1 MSDRSWFS
9 MRTTT
14 SWSKLLVAWGNTGR
28 EPDESPGVRIGRR
41 AQAENTRTTKRRVAI
56 RVGGGCGRAE
66 ERIESTNVG
75 TVPYLSG
82 RYMPTRTRL
91 SQLVAAMRNTAV
103 GLGNS
108 CSRIRNRDDI
118 AAIERRRRVGDS
130 PEGSGPRDP
139 TCRPLPLLPRTLRPS
154 SAETAPFD
162 ADGGGA

>member
-75 TVPYLSG
+75 TAPYLSG

-91 SQLVAAMRNTAV
+91 SQVVAAMRNTAV
-103 GLGNS
+103 GLGNFVFQNS
-108 CSRIRNRDDI
+108 KSRRHRGDQK
-118 AAIERRRRVGDS
+118 ATTSRRF
-130 PEGSGPRDP
+130 SGGEW
-139 TCRPLPLLPRTLRPS
+139 T
-154 SAETAPFD
+154 
-162 ADGGGA
+162 